1 MILGCHVIFKDY
13 LITDTFHVNL
23 QAGAHHGK
31 SPSYQVSWS
40 QALWQWR
47 YHVLVAEE
55 QDSTCSPLNN
65 VDHSLRNYDQHNSLM
80 SNKQLY
86 HNLFYFYRKQY
97 FNTSFPTY
105 FEASLVT
112 VETSASTVIL
122 PTTSQTSKLYL
133 QKLLPRQQ
141 YCFHVQKNFTDRL
154 VDKYTVSRICYIL
167 YNYVFLS
174 RVINLDYFSLNLH

>member
-1 MILGCHVIFKDY
+1 MVS
-13 LITDTFHVNL
+13 
-23 QAGAHHGK
+23 HHPTKFRGLRHCGSGDIMFQWLK
-31 SPSYQVSWS
+31 SKIPH
-40 QALWQWR
+40 AL
-47 YHVLVAEE
+47 
-55 QDSTCSPLNN
+55 LNN
-65 VDHSLRNYDQHNSLM
+65 VDHSLRNYDLHNSLM

-122 PTTSQTSKLYL
+122 PTISQTSKLYL

>member
-1 MILGCHVIFKDY
+1 M
-13 LITDTFHVNL
+13 
-23 QAGAHHGK
+23 
-31 SPSYQVSWS
+31 VSQYPAKFRGLRHCGS
-40 QALWQWR
+40 GDIMF
-47 YHVLVAEE
+47 LVAEE
-55 QDSTCSPLNN
+55 QDSTCSPLNH
-65 VDHSLRNYDQHNSLM
+65 VDRSLRNYDLHNSLM

-105 FEASLVT
+105 FEASLFT

-122 PTTSQTSKLYL
+122 PTISQTLKFYL

-154 VDKYTVSRICYIL
+154 VDKYTRINFQDL
-167 YNYVFLS
+167 
-174 RVINLDYFSLNLH
+174 LHFV

>member
-1 MILGCHVIFKDY
+1 MVS
-13 LITDTFHVNL
+13 
-23 QAGAHHGK
+23 HHPAKFRGLRHCG
-31 SPSYQVSWS
+31 SGDIMF
-40 QALWQWR
+40 
-47 YHVLVAEE
+47 LVAEE
-55 QDSTCSPLNN
+55 QDSTCSPLNH
-65 VDHSLRNYDQHNSLM
+65 VDRSLRNYDLHNSLM

-105 FEASLVT
+105 FEASLFT

-122 PTTSQTSKLYL
+122 PTISQTLKFYL

-154 VDKYTVSRICYIL
+154 VDKYTRINFQDL
-167 YNYVFLS
+167 
-174 RVINLDYFSLNLH
+174 LHFV

>member
-1 MILGCHVIFKDY
+1 MVS
-13 LITDTFHVNL
+13 
-23 QAGAHHGK
+23 HHPAKFRGLRHCG
-31 SPSYQVSWS
+31 SGDIMF
-40 QALWQWR
+40 
-47 YHVLVAEE
+47 LVAEE
-55 QDSTCSPLNN
+55 QDSTCSPLNH
-65 VDHSLRNYDQHNSLM
+65 VDRSLRNYDLHNSLM

-154 VDKYTVSRICYIL
+154 VDKCTVSRNCYIL

>member
-1 MILGCHVIFKDY
+1 M
-13 LITDTFHVNL
+13 
-23 QAGAHHGK
+23 
-31 SPSYQVSWS
+31 VSQHPAKFRGLRHCGS
-40 QALWQWR
+40 GDIMF
-47 YHVLVAEE
+47 LVAEE
-55 QDSTCSPLNN
+55 QDSTCSPLNH
-65 VDHSLRNYDQHNSLM
+65 VDRSLRNYDLHNSLM

-105 FEASLVT
+105 FEASLFT

-122 PTTSQTSKLYL
+122 PTISQTLKFYL

-154 VDKYTVSRICYIL
+154 VDKYTRINFQDL
-167 YNYVFLS
+167 
-174 RVINLDYFSLNLH
+174 LHFV

>member
-1 MILGCHVIFKDY
+1 MVS
-13 LITDTFHVNL
+13 
-23 QAGAHHGK
+23 HHPTKFRGLRHCG
-31 SPSYQVSWS
+31 SGDIMF
-40 QALWQWR
+40 
-47 YHVLVAEE
+47 LVAEE
-55 QDSTCSPLNN
+55 QDSTCSPLNH
-65 VDHSLRNYDQHNSLM
+65 VDRSLRNYDLHNSLM

-105 FEASLVT
+105 FEASLFT

-122 PTTSQTSKLYL
+122 PTISQTLKFYL

-154 VDKYTVSRICYIL
+154 VDKYTRINFQDL
-167 YNYVFLS
+167 
-174 RVINLDYFSLNLH
+174 LHFV

>member
-1 MILGCHVIFKDY
+1 MVS
-13 LITDTFHVNL
+13 
-23 QAGAHHGK
+23 HHPAKFRGLRHCG
-31 SPSYQVSWS
+31 SGDIMF
-40 QALWQWR
+40 
-47 YHVLVAEE
+47 LVAEE
-55 QDSTCSPLNN
+55 QDSTCSPLNH
-65 VDHSLRNYDQHNSLM
+65 VDRSLRNYDLHNSLM

-105 FEASLVT
+105 FEASLFT

-122 PTTSQTSKLYL
+122 PTISQTSKLYL

-154 VDKYTVSRICYIL
+154 VDKYTRINFQDL
-167 YNYVFLS
+167 
-174 RVINLDYFSLNLH
+174 LHFV